1 MITPFTARDLMQ
13 QCYRGDIDGMVG
25 ALWTDHAKQSYWF
38 SVEDVR
44 GPKMATSKIPNGYL
58 RGNIYFAVNP
68 LSQVPSESKRGNTD
82 PRYIRSQ
89 IAFVCCVNV
98 IYCEFDGK
106 DYVNADEYRCYL
118 PANFRELS
126 KQEQGD
132 AVKAAK
138 ETEFYQDV
146 GKYKKRAM
154 RAVQD
159 MVLTPTLIID
169 SGGGYHTYL
178 FLAHTVYVEDENRE
192 DIREVQRGW
201 VRMNGGDHGVSD
213 ITRIFR
219 LPGFYN
225 MKSGFGDNK
234 PLVSVVHYDPT
245 LLYEYADIEAAV
257 GDWIQA
263 QGATDED
270 SGQSC
275 NRAGFDGAQMGDVRR
290 LWNENYNIKDIFTH
304 FKYSLVSEDKK
315 RGIIRMARPGK
326 KEASITI
333 FPAENEHPKR
343 PQIAV
348 HHSTNDD
355 LHQVKTNRN
364 KAGLDAFACYAYLVH
379 GGKFVRAY
387 VEAKK
392 LFGLWVVRED
402 DGI

>member
-1 MITPFTARDLMQ
+1 MQ
-13 QCYRGDIDGMVG
+13 QCYRGDMRGMVG
-25 ALWTDHAKQSYWF
+25 NLWTDHEQKSYWF
-38 SVEDVR
+38 PVEDVH
-44 GPKMATSKIPNGYL
+44 GPKCEPSKIPSGYL

-68 LSQVPSESKRGNTD
+68 LSQIPPESKRGNTD

-89 IAFVCCVNV
+89 IAYVCCVNV
-98 IYCEFDGK
+98 IFCEFDGK
-106 DYVNADEYRCYL
+106 DCVNADEYRRHL
-118 PANFRELS
+118 PENFRDLS
-126 KQEQGD
+126 KQEQAD

-138 ETEFYQDV
+138 ETEFYTNV
-146 GKYKKRAM
+146 AKYKKRAWQ
-154 RAVQD
+154 AVQR
-159 MVLTPTLIID
+159 MVLKPSLIID

-178 FLAHTVYVEDENRE
+178 FLTSSVYIEDENRE
-192 DIREVQRGW
+192 DVRQVQRMW
-201 VRMNGGDHGVSD
+201 VRMNGGDYGVSD
-213 ITRIFR
+213 LTRILR

-225 MKSGFGDNK
+225 LKSGFGNDK

-245 LLYEYADIEAAV
+245 LLYEYADIEATV
-257 GDWIQA
+257 GDWLQA
-263 QGATDED
+263 QGVSDED
-270 SGQSC
+270 GQEQ

-290 LWNENYNIKDIFTH
+290 LWNETYNIKDIFTH
-304 FKYSLVSEDKK
+304 YKYTLVSEDKK
-315 RGIIRMARPGK
+315 CGIIRMARPGK

-333 FPAENEHPKR
+333 FPAEDKPPRR

-355 LHQVKTNRN
+355 LHQVKTNRA

-392 LFGLWVVRED
+392 LFGLWEVREH